1 MNRFYHYTRN
11 IYSSK
16 CFKNDSFFYSKIN
29 LKFVSYNAKN
39 GTHKYSAK
47 INNAYAFRKNVN
59 LKKINNFPKGI
70 INMPYSCYRTYLLK
84 KYGLTKR
91 PEGYNTNI
99 TKNRIERYFNFAEI
113 YHSLN
118 FIKNVILSLL
128 FIYGINNYVFDM
140 TLTSGSSM
148 YPLINKDGVIL
159 FYICDCSLRF
169 FNELRNVAIYNYMNI
184 LYKIYNIIHGNFDNI
199 NFVKVKNTIANK
211 IENLKNKI
219 KSNQN
224 VYKRGDV
231 VLLISPIN
239 SNKRVCKRII
249 GIENDKLYVND
260 FNSFVEVPKNHI
272 WIEGDNK
279 QDSFDSRNY
288 GCVNINLVIG
298 KIFFLLDPFR
308 SFSFIT
314 NKGNCGIEPD
324 RFVHMSN

>member
-1 MNRFYHYTRN
+1 MNRYYHYIRN

-16 CFKNDSFFYSKIN
+16 CFKNESFFYSKIN
-29 LKFVSYNAKN
+29 LKFVSYNTKN
-39 GTHKYSAK
+39 DTHKYSAK
-47 INNAYAFRKNVN
+47 INNGYTFRKNVN
-59 LKKINNFPKGI
+59 LKKIKNFPKSI
-70 INMPYSCYRTYLLK
+70 NNMPHSCYRTYLLK

-91 PEGYNTNI
+91 REGYNINKDNI
-99 TKNRIERYFNFAEI
+99 KRYFNFVRI

-118 FIKNVILSLL
+118 FIKNIILCLL
-128 FIYGINNYVFDM
+128 FIYGVNNYVFDM

-148 YPLINKDGVIL
+148 YPLINKNGVIL

-169 FNELRNVAIYNYMNI
+169 FNELRNIAIYNYINI
-184 LYKIYNIIHGNFDNI
+184 LYKIYNIIHRNFDNI

-211 IENLKNKI
+211 IENLKNQI
-219 KSNQN
+219 KSNKH

-231 VLLISPIN
+231 VLLISPVN

-249 GIENDKLYVND
+249 GMEHDKLFVND
-260 FNSFVEVPKNHI
+260 FNSFVEIPKNHI
-272 WIEGDNK
+272 WVEGDNK
-279 QDSFDSRNY
+279 LDSFDSRNY

-314 NKGNCGIEPD
+314 NKRNYEIESNK
-324 RFVHMSN
+324 FLYMSN

>member
-1 MNRFYHYTRN
+1 
-11 IYSSK
+11 
-16 CFKNDSFFYSKIN
+16 
-29 LKFVSYNAKN
+29 
-39 GTHKYSAK
+39 
-47 INNAYAFRKNVN
+47 
-59 LKKINNFPKGI
+59 
-70 INMPYSCYRTYLLK
+70 MPYTCYRTFLLK

-91 PEGYNTNI
+91 QEGYNINV
-99 TKNRIERYFNFAEI
+99 TKNRIEKHFNFGGI

-118 FIKNVILSLL
+118 FIKNIILSML
-128 FIYGINNYVFDM
+128 FIYGVNNYVFDM

-148 YPLINKDGVIL
+148 YPLINKDGVVL

-169 FNELRNVAIYNYMNI
+169 FNELRNIAIYNYMNI
-184 LYKIYNIIHGNFDNI
+184 LYKIYNIIHSNFDSI
-199 NFVKVKNTIANK
+199 NFVKVKNTLANK

-231 VLLISPIN
+231 VLLISPVN

-260 FNSFVEVPKNHI
+260 FNSFVEIPKNHI

-279 QDSFDSRNY
+279 LDSFDSRNY

-314 NKGNCGIEPD
+314 NKGNYGIDPD